1 MEGIGQERASATATA
16 AASGGRRV
24 WRSRWVLLLLPV
36 ALWLVATLFLRGD
49 LGKWNDDYFFLGQF
63 DVAAGEV
70 RTYVLDRRLHFWRP
84 VYRYV
89 ATPLITAMFEHDR
102 ALHVISATVH
112 ALVCLALFGLLR
124 RMGLSWPAAG
134 LGAMFL
140 LVYPAGYEVPLWN
153 TCNFTGVT
161 TAVMLWLTLVYLNWL
176 DGRARL
182 GPAGVVVMMTALG
195 FLAAAINEQPAAAA
209 PALAVLGAGAVWAG
223 RVGVGGRGWRRGLV
237 RAAIPAMGAG
247 AGIATYLA
255 VQLWMHPMPE
265 GHGIGSKIPLAD
277 LPQRFKDLY
286 GSVLSDTL
294 LRGVKQ
300 DALTHGA
307 RALALEPA
315 LAGLAAVL
323 VLAGAAVWVRRAA
336 RAAPIER
343 TNSER
348 RWLMVLMAFGIA
360 WYLACWLPIA
370 RIAYPTSPRLFYAP
384 SAGLA
389 MALAAGLELAVFS
402 RRRMAWRGVAAAGAV
417 VACVVLAVMMVGIQ
431 RGYQTR
437 WHADEQQAREL
448 VRLVPRPPKRAIF
461 VPVRVIDRPLVGA
474 AGEPNSFTRRFQAP
488 LRSDWAGGWWL
499 QRAYRRDDVFAMQAV
514 GPWEHVPV
522 TAGPATDAIKD
533 ERGTVRLLNPVM
545 PPHPRRRVKPLN
557 WDRIVPFEIDA
568 AGRVRVFTKVVVLHP
583 DGTRREVTPRP
594 VKGVAERQGEEW
606 VLEVPW
612 VEQ

>member
-1 MEGIGQERASATATA
+1 MEGIGQAGTLA
-16 AASGGRRV
+16 AVAAGDDRRDA
-24 WRSRWVLLLLPV
+24 RRRRWALWLLPV

-63 DVAAGEV
+63 DAATGEV

-102 ALHVISATVH
+102 ALHVVSAAMH
-112 ALVCLALFGLLR
+112 GLVCLALFGLLR

-140 LVYPAGYEVPLWN
+140 LVYPVGYEVPLWN
-153 TCNFTGVT
+153 TCSFTGVT
-161 TAVMLWLTLVYLNWL
+161 TAVVMWLTLVYLKWL
-176 DGRARL
+176 DGRVRV
-182 GPAGVVVMMTALG
+182 GGAGVTAMMMGLG

-223 RVGVGGRGWRRGLV
+223 RSGVGGRGWWRGLV

-247 AGIATYLA
+247 AGIAAYLA

-265 GHGIGSKIPLAD
+265 GHGIGSKIPLVD

-286 GSVLSDTL
+286 GSVLSDCL

-307 RALALEPA
+307 RAMALEPV
-315 LAGLAAVL
+315 LAGVAAVV
-323 VLAGAAVWVRRAA
+323 VLAGAVVWVRQAVRAKVA
-336 RAAPIER
+336 ER
-343 TNSER
+343 TSAER
-348 RWLMVLMAFGIA
+348 RWLVVLVAFGVA
-360 WYLACWLPIA
+360 WFLSCWLPIA

-389 MALAAGLELAVFS
+389 IALAAGLELVVFS
-402 RRRMAWRGVAAAGAV
+402 ARRAAWRGAASAGV
-417 VACVVLAVMMVGIQ
+417 VAGCAVMAVMMVGIQ
-431 RGYQTR
+431 RGFQTR

-448 VRLVPRPPKRAIF
+448 TRLVPRPPKRAIF

-474 AGEPNSFTRRFQAP
+474 EGEPNSFTRRFQAP

-514 GPWEHVPV
+514 GPWERVPV
-522 TAGPATDAIKD
+522 TAGPATEEVRD
-533 ERGTVRLLNPVM
+533 ERGTVRLENPVM

-557 WDRIVPFEIDA
+557 WDRVIPFEIDA
-568 AGRVRVFTKVVVLHP
+568 AGRVRVFTKVVVIHP
-583 DGTRREVTPRP
+583 DGMRSEVTPRP
-594 VKGVAERQGEEW
+594 VKGVKERQGEEW

-612 VEQ
+612 TGE